1 MSADY
6 KLPGNISLSAY
17 GGQNTREYGL
27 QSTFYGWYYYG
38 IGLSRSF
45 LKNDALRISL
55 NAGDFLQSTKGF
67 KNVVATENMKT
78 TTRSHNKSWRIGV
91 SLTWNFGNAK
101 TDVKKTNTSID
112 NDDKADTG
120 SSNKGTAL

>member
-1 MSADY
+1 
-6 KLPGNISLSAY
+6 
-17 GGQNTREYGL
+17 
-27 QSTFYGWYYYG
+27 
-38 IGLSRSF
+38 
-45 LKNDALRISL
+45 
-55 NAGDFLQSTKGF
+55 
-67 KNVVATENMKT
+67 MKT